1 MNIEIKVKE
10 SAELVLGLQNYMFC
24 FELQNALY
32 ISKIQTLA
40 YFNFFICTYYRE
52 NFVTF
57 GDPSIMRIENSFMFL
72 TQTPQKTQRPCG

>member
-24 FELQNALY
+24 FELQNALS

-40 YFNFFICTYYRE
+40 YFIFFICTYYRE

-57 GDPSIMRIENSFMFL
+57 GGPSIMPPVGGGEDVLNC
-72 TQTPQKTQRPCG
+72 KTVLR